1 MIALR
6 QNQKKKENINQANE
20 KNPCNICIWAEKTVC
35 EDCSIKNKL
44 QCHLDLKYSAMFG
57 VTFFSFFIPAII
69 GIFKLGIGSILFYFG
84 LGTWI
89 VYLIIFFLFWEPQML
104 CSHCPYYAE
113 GGTNILHCYAN
124 GGFFKTASFKPHPMS
139 KFEQI
144 QFVVGALLI
153 GAIPFVFLIIGKQF
167 LLLGISVLG
176 FVIWLIVLKTQ
187 ICTVCIN
194 FSCPFNSVPKEI
206 VDEFLKNNPIMREAW
221 KKSGYELSQ
230 PKD

>member
-1 MIALR
+1 MIALE
-6 QNQKKKENINQANE
+6 QNKKEKENIEQAE
-20 KNPCNICIWAEKTVC
+20 KNPCNICIWADKNTC
-35 EDCSIKNKL
+35 EDCSINNRL

-57 VTFFSFFIPAII
+57 ATFFLFLIPAII
-69 GIFKLGIGSILFYFG
+69 GIFKLGIGSLLFYIG

-113 GGTNILHCYAN
+113 GGTKILHCYAN
-124 GGFFKTASFKPHPMS
+124 GGIFKTASFKPYPLS
-139 KFEQI
+139 KSEQI

-153 GAIPFVFLIIGKQF
+153 AAIPFVFLIIDQQF
-167 LLLGISVLG
+167 LLLGISASG

-206 VDEFLKNNPIMREAW
+206 VDEFLKKNPIMRDAW
-221 KKSGYELSQ
+221 EKRGYKL
-230 PKD
+230 D